1 MNATKIKE
9 FFVNTFSSLIVKYV
23 SKEAV
28 KRLRKY
34 VVASILGFSGPLGW
48 IANFALDYVVKKG
61 WLSIETN
68 HEVAKKKE
76 AYDKVRN
83 DPNST
88 VEDIGKS
95 FHDLLNN

>member
-9 FFVNTFSSLIVKYV
+9 FFTKTLSALIVKYV
-23 SKEAV
+23 SKEAL

-34 VVASILGFSGPLGW
+34 VVASILGFSGPMGW
-48 IANFALDYVVKKG
+48 IANLALDYVIKKG
-61 WLSIETN
+61 WLSVETH
-68 HEVAKKKE
+68 HEVNKKKE
-76 AYDKVRN
+76 AYDKIKN